1 MAAAESFLGQYIS
14 PKRCILDPTN
24 VLLADRKVTPRNPN
38 MSSEFTYDV
47 ISARYDVIDVFI
59 YDRLVFTSPVCAI
72 EFVIA
77 GSCSGPQGIQI
88 CHQNLHDVIIYEI

>member
-1 MAAAESFLGQYIS
+1 
-14 PKRCILDPTN
+14 
-24 VLLADRKVTPRNPN
+24 

-59 YDRLVFTSPVCAI
+59 YDRLVFTALEVCAI

>member
-1 MAAAESFLGQYIS
+1 
-14 PKRCILDPTN
+14 
-24 VLLADRKVTPRNPN
+24 

-47 ISARYDVIDVFI
+47 IYARYDVIDVFI
-59 YDRLVFTSPVCAI
+59 YDRLVFMAPEVCAI

-77 GSCSGPQGIQI
+77 GSCSEPQGIQI